1 MWLDVTHIID
11 GASGLGEQKQG
22 AGGWSEA
29 ILEILNQG
37 LYNARR
43 QDKLWYPLRTTNE
56 NIRGQVYWTI
66 IRMTINLMPSGGRR
80 YMAQEG
86 TTKLLNPELEEPT
99 A

>member
-1 MWLDVTHIID
+1 MIIALQAK
-11 GASGLGEQKQG
+11 GSRSRAKGV
-22 AGGWSEA
+22 EA
-29 ILEILNQG
+29 KRSKKFSIKDSTITG
-37 LYNARR
+37 
-43 QDKLWYPLRTTNE
+43 DKVISQTPCVAQTE
-56 NIRGQVYWTI
+56 DMRGQAYWTI